1 MAEFMNRSDTC
12 IVCFGCKLDGKLI
25 RHHVCYFPEKIAYV
39 HFECH
44 RKIHDTPLPIFIQY
58 NDGDSRKFYEM
69 PENKN
74 EGGSSIKSR
83 LLSQWKTVH

>member
-12 IVCFGCKLDGKLI
+12 IVCFGWKLDGKLI

-58 NDGDSRKFYEM
+58 NDGDSRKFYDM

-74 EGGSSIKSR
+74 TGGSSIKSR
-83 LLSQWKTVH
+83 LLSQ